1 MMSLT
6 ISSFK
11 HALCISLRLYGI
23 SCHTCDNEYTSFLE
37 MTMLENQLNG
47 KLFLKK
53 KILKLFDLFHAT
65 LEVYFLL
72 QRERTKQ
79 RYHFIEC
86 NVLQ

>member
-1 MMSLT
+1 MAYHVIRVIMN
-6 ISSFK
+6 I
-11 HALCISLRLYGI
+11 H
-23 SCHTCDNEYTSFLE
+23 LE
-37 MTMLENQLNG
+37 ITMLENQLNG